1 MGIVSRGVRGYGRRR
16 TGQPELGRGRPAA
29 AEDGMKPRRAFGP
42 LPHVRYR
49 PEVTA
54 CPHCGHPLAY
64 SHPVW
69 AKPIQFLAGAEHVT
83 NLGYRCG
90 DPACDAGGRPVHR
103 SAAAEARQV
112 KGSGYGLDVVVRI
125 GYLRFTEHRTRE
137 EIWRAVRDDTPVRLS
152 ERHVQNLLEVYL
164 AVLRASEQDVAAR
177 VAGTVAAH
185 GGVIVSLDGLQPEQ
199 GNEQLWVVREV
210 LSGTVLGAANL
221 QQATAAHLARLLRP
235 LRQAE
240 VPVLGVVSD
249 AQESIRLAV
258 AEVFPGVPHQ
268 LCQYHALREAAE
280 PLWEADRAL
289 LVDAKQELRGLREVE
304 ERVRA
309 RDPLT
314 PADEVVL
321 DTVLA
326 LRQTV
331 RERGGLPFDFAG
343 LRVQAAL
350 GALDAT
356 LGRCLE
362 KGGTPA
368 WPGCGPSSSGRGS
381 AASSAPPRL
390 STPTAGWWP
399 SPGAWPPP
407 RPRRPTHPPAAPPSG
422 RGSRR
427 CWTN

>member
-1 MGIVSRGVRGYGRRR
+1 
-16 TGQPELGRGRPAA
+16 
-29 AEDGMKPRRAFGP
+29 MKPCRAFGP

-49 PEVTA
+49 PEVTV
-54 CPHCGHPLAY
+54 CPHCGRPLAY

-69 AKPIQFLAGAEHVT
+69 AKPIQFLAGVEHVT
-83 NLGYRCG
+83 NLGFRCG
-90 DPACDAGGRPVHR
+90 APACAFGRTVYR
-103 SAAAEARQV
+103 SARAEARQV
-112 KGSGYGLDVVVRI
+112 RGSGYGLDVVVRI
-125 GYLRFTEHRTRE
+125 GHLRFTEHRTRE
-137 EIWRAVRDDTPVRLS
+137 EIWRAVRDGTSVRLS
-152 ERHVQNLLEVYL
+152 ERHVQNLLDVYL
-164 AVLRASEQDVAAR
+164 ALLRASEQDVATRLADTI
-177 VAGTVAAH
+177 AHH
-185 GGVIVSLDGLQPEQ
+185 GGVVVSLDGLQPEQ

-221 QQATAAHLARLLRP
+221 QQATAAHLAGLLRP
-235 LRQAE
+235 LRRAGL
-240 VPVLGVVSD
+240 PVLGVVSD

-289 LVDAKQELRGLREVE
+289 LVDAKQELRGLRDVE
-304 ERVRA
+304 ERVRGH
-309 RDPLT
+309 DPRT
-314 PADEVVL
+314 AADEVVL

-362 KGGTPA
+362 KRGTPA
-368 WPGCGPSSSGRGS
+368 WPGCGPSCSGRGS
-381 AASSAPPRL
+381 AAPSVPAPSRW
-390 STPTAGWWP
+390 PTAGSSP
-399 SPGAWPPP
+399 SRGAWSPLAPGRSSRPPGA
-407 RPRRPTHPPAAPPSG
+407 RSSG
-422 RGSRR
+422 RESRAS
-427 CWTN
+427 WTN